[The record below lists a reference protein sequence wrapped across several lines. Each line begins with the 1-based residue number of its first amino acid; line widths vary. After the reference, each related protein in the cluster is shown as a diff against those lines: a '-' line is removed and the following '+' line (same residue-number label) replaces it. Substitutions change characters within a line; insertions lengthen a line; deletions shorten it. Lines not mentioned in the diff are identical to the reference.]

1 MRLLLERK
9 HCKQCERTFSELAPN
24 KARPLWDDA
33 GISYLRSGKGSV
45 GRGPSVQELCACGIG
60 ADPLAMGAF
69 GAASAVPRD
78 KGRRVRHLQK
88 NVGPNIPISLKFS
101 VTLEKHENV

>member
-9 HCKQCERTFSELAPN
+9 HCKQWERTFSELAPN

-45 GRGPSVQELCACGIG
+45 GREV
-60 ADPLAMGAF
+60 
-69 GAASAVPRD
+69 
-78 KGRRVRHLQK
+78 LQCK
-88 NVGPNIPISLKFS
+88 SCVL
-101 VTLEKHENV
+101 VA